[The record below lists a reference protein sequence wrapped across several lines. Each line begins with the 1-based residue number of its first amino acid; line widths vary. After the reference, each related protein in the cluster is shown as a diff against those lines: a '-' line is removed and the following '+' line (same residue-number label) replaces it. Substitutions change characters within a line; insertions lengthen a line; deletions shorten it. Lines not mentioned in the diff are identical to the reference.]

1 MSNFWLILLIFGG
14 VASFSRKNEKRSG
27 VPTPETGENEQDVQ
41 TEWERKIREL
51 LGEGDPV
58 TTPQPENNTP
68 KQSVN
73 PTHSTQTSL
82 ANERKGSYTPIA
94 PQQIRVARG
103 KKQPTSTILAKSKT
117 SDQYKDKIKEGEIGS
132 NDEIKAILD
141 DFSMEKAVIY
151 SEILKPKYE
160 EL

>member
-1 MSNFWLILLIFGG
+1 MSNFWLILLIFGV

-27 VPTPETGENEQDVQ
+27 VPTPKIGENEHDVQ

-51 LGEGDPV
+51 LGEGEPV
-58 TTPQPENNTP
+58 TTPQPVNNTP

-103 KKQPTSTILAKSKT
+103 KKQPTSTISANQKS
-117 SDQYKDKIKEGEIGS
+117 SDQYKDKIKAGEIGS

-160 EL
+160 DL

>member
-1 MSNFWLILLIFGG
+1 MSNFWLILLIFGV

-51 LGEGDPV
+51 LGEGESS
-58 TTPQPENNTP
+58 TTPHPATNAP

-73 PTHSTQTSL
+73 PTHATQTSL

-94 PQQIRVARG
+94 PQQSRIVRG
-103 KKQPTSTILAKSKT
+103 KKQPTSTISAKSKT

>member
-1 MSNFWLILLIFGG
+1 MSNFWLILLIFGV

-27 VPTPETGENEQDVQ
+27 VPTPNEGENEQDVQ
-41 TEWERKIREL
+41 TEWERKIKEL
-51 LGEGDPV
+51 LGEGESS
-58 TTPQPENNTP
+58 TTPQPATNAP

-82 ANERKGSYTPIA
+82 ANERKGSYTPLA
-94 PQQIRVARG
+94 PQQSRVARG
-103 KKQPTSTILAKSKT
+103 KKQPTSTISAKPKA
-117 SDQYKDKIKEGEIGS
+117 SDQYRDKIKEGEIGS

>member
-1 MSNFWLILLIFGG
+1 MSNFWLILLIFGV

-51 LGEGDPV
+51 LGEGEPV
-58 TTPQPENNTP
+58 TTPQPVNNTP
-68 KQSVN
+68 KQSAN
-73 PTHSTQTSL
+73 PTHSTLTSL
-82 ANERKGSYTPIA
+82 ANERRGSYAPNT
-94 PQQIRVARG
+94 PQQSRVARG
-103 KKQPTSTILAKSKT
+103 KKQPISTISAKSKA

>member
-1 MSNFWLILLIFGG
+1 MSNFWLLLLIFGV

-27 VPTPETGENEQDVQ
+27 VPASKTGENEQDVH

-51 LGEGDPV
+51 LGEGEPV
-58 TTPQPENNTP
+58 TTPQPVNNTP

-82 ANERKGSYTPIA
+82 ANERRGSYTPIA
-94 PQQIRVARG
+94 PQQSRVARG
-103 KKQPTSTILAKSKT
+103 KKQPISTISAKSKA
-117 SDQYKDKIKEGEIGS
+117 SDKHMDKIKEGEIGS